1 MNISIIG
8 AGNMGSAVAIALL
21 DAGHQVTVY
30 NRTRDKTSRLALRGA
45 IVADSAAA
53 AFRASDFT
61 VVVLLDEASTRA
73 VLLADQTR
81 SALAGRAII
90 SAAAMSPEE
99 ITALARDVGAA
110 GGSLSEV
117 AITTYPAQVES
128 RQSEFVLAC
137 APGDAAKWRTIF
149 LELGPKVHDV
159 GAVGNASKAQMA
171 MWLSYMFMTIAM
183 AYPVA
188 AFEKLGLPVDV
199 ARALLASNP
208 TLAIAGANDLVPE
221 MSRREYGA
229 GSFSIN
235 NMILSVDQAIAFA
248 MRLGFDTAVMSAIRD
263 VYARAAAK
271 GFGPRDV
278 AAVYEAVNPAG

>member
-1 MNISIIG
+1 MNIAIIG
-8 AGNMGSAVAIALL
+8 TGNMGSAVANGLI
-21 DAGHQVTVY
+21 DAGHRVTVY
-30 NRTRDKTSRLALRGA
+30 NRTRGKTSRVASRGA
-45 IVADSAAA
+45 IIADSAAA
-53 AFRASDFT
+53 AIAASEFT
-61 VVVLLDEASTRA
+61 IAVLLDEASTRA
-73 VLLADQTR
+73 VLLADETR

-99 ITALARDVGAA
+99 AIALARDVGAA

-117 AITTYPAQVES
+117 CITTYPAQVES

-137 APGDAAKWRTIF
+137 APGDARNWRTIF
-149 LELGPKVHDV
+149 ADLGPKVHDV
-159 GAVGNASKAQMA
+159 GAVGNASKAQMS

-208 TLAIAGANDLVPE
+208 TLAIAGANDLVPQ
-221 MSRREYGA
+221 MSGRAYGTE
-229 GSFSIN
+229 SFSIH

-248 MRLGFDTAVMSAIRD
+248 TRLGIDAAVMSAIRD

-271 GFGPRDV
+271 GLGPRDV
-278 AAVYEAVNPAG
+278 AAVYEVVNPAT